1 MFLGLKN
8 LKGWMGGATGPA
20 ADRPHD
26 ALEEPLTPVG
36 AVEPDFEPVPLQDII
51 AALDAEKRP
60 ATPDRRREIEGAIR
74 EHWKALR
81 RLVSE
86 YHSLDRQA
94 EAAAEPL
101 LQKAL
106 HDALLD
112 MNAESEPPNLSLG
125 AVYAALSRETKAE
138 AAAMAKPSAQKRMIP
153 PPKRLRSNAA
163 A

>member
-8 LKGWMGGATGPA
+8 LKGWMGGEPA

-51 AALDAEKRP
+51 AALDAEKTP
-60 ATPDRRREIEGAIR
+60 AADRRREIEGAIR
-74 EHWKALR
+74 EHWTALR
-81 RLVSE
+81 RLVAE

-94 EAAAEPL
+94 EPAAEPL

-112 MNAESEPPNLSLG
+112 INAEGEPPNLSLG

-138 AAAMAKPSAQKRMIP
+138 AAAQARPAAHKRMVP
-153 PPKRLRSNAA
+153 PPKRLRSTAA